1 MTDKSTYNVI
11 INNHQEKNNL
21 GDTVG
26 TVKSFRNRVKSII
39 GAKDRKLS
47 FLIY

>member
-1 MTDKSTYNVI
+1 MTDKSTYSVI

-39 GAKDRKLS
+39 GGVKIGNYL
-47 FLIY
+47 F